1 MVWCIREHS
10 SFQQPWFQL
19 HSSTGRY
26 QRGREWILAEQH
38 GSRSWPRWSQRHA
51 PAGTTFLSH
60 TLLPAKEELWYISVA
75 FQLLAEVSQSWGV
88 DPDSS
93 WTTQWSSTRGM
104 ERDRGNS
111 QYSIMQTVGNSKTIF
126 LFVCSRFH
134 FFNKDKRRDRSWEG
148 KEVNCF
154 DLTSVIRLMKCQS
167 IQVRT

>member
-1 MVWCIREHS
+1 MHKGAQQFPAALVSAPLQHWQVPARKRMDPGRAAREQVLASLEPAARSCWHHL
-10 SFQQPWFQL
+10 SFTYAPP
-19 HSSTGRY
+19 SE
-26 QRGREWILAEQH
+26 RGA
-38 GSRSWPRWSQRHA
+38 
-51 PAGTTFLSH
+51 
-60 TLLPAKEELWYISVA
+60 WYIFVA